1 MLQQPLD
8 LRCLLDQ
15 VEGRVDLANLCKGV
29 CRKQFQAAVIL
40 EEEAVVDA
48 FCTHCQYMSWDQGE
62 GLASPLDL
70 GYWDP

>member
-1 MLQQPLD
+1 MGNQHIDYTQHEL
-8 LRCLLDQ
+8 
-15 VEGRVDLANLCKGV
+15 EGRLADLSRGFLGE
-29 CRKQFQAAVIL
+29 QSQAAVIL